1 MMESAMTLMNVLLG
15 HINAHLMPPVTTPL
29 DHTSVYA
36 ILASLGME
44 EVVLVQLDMIKMG
57 ESAVILMNALK
68 DHIHAQSMPY
78 VLTQL
83 DPTDVHVLLDLL
95 EMGTLAMTL

>member
-1 MMESAMTLMNVLLG
+1 MNVSKD
-15 HINAHLMPPVTTPL
+15 HINVRFMLNVTTAL
-29 DHTSVYA
+29 ARTFVYA
-36 ILASLGME
+36 ISASLGME
-44 EVVLVQLDMIKMG
+44 EVVLAQLDMIKMG
-57 ESAVILMNALK
+57 ESAMTLMNVLK